1 VQFDVWKGNSCIVYP
16 EKQRE
21 GTEKAKENVDYPQ
34 DAQNYSRFGG
44 VNPKKKDMEF
54 VIVGV
59 IIGTIIVFIRFIIKK
74 VFD

>member
-1 VQFDVWKGNSCIVYP
+1 
-16 EKQRE
+16 
-21 GTEKAKENVDYPQ
+21 VDYPQ
-34 DAQNYSRFGG
+34 DAQNYSRFGS

>member
-1 VQFDVWKGNSCIVYP
+1 
-16 EKQRE
+16 
-21 GTEKAKENVDYPQ
+21 VDYPQ